1 MTNLRNNFNNK
12 RPEMIENG
20 TATGHQAEID
30 LFSDVPLEIVAKW
43 SLRNNLMGL
52 LMLQLIMAFMN
63 RFGFFPGCIF
73 GCALWLLN
81 RLFGWIAWATVGLL
95 VGIYSMWAD

>member
-1 MTNLRNNFNNK
+1 
-12 RPEMIENG
+12 MIENG

-63 RFGFFPGCIF
+63 RFGYLPGCIF
-73 GCALWLLN
+73 GCALWLCF
-81 RLFGWIAWATVGLL
+81 RLLGGIAVGTVLFF
-95 VGIYSMWAD
+95 VWIYSMWAD